1 VSRSDTARTKSRR
14 SDLFVTTQTC
24 LDFYDARVPADVYDG
39 ATFDRWRR
47 QAEQGNPRLLLM
59 TRADLLGEQI
69 PDEEAA
75 AFAASEHPEW
85 QRDGIRAWDFE
96 ELPEQVRWQ
105 RRGLLVTG
113 YPESLPPSSGGADS
127 RAFHAIGRQ
136 PRILWTDLPGTRC

>member
-14 SDLFVTTQTC
+14 SDLFVTTETC

-59 TRADLLGEQI
+59 
-69 PDEEAA
+69 
-75 AFAASEHPEW
+75 
-85 QRDGIRAWDFE
+85 IRAWDFE